1 MAKGR
6 RDYTWGFQN
15 ETGSGSRS
23 TESFVKYGYASVPY
37 AEHTYLYTYKV
48 PEGKRLAINRVIF
61 SSDSWDTHHGYI
73 YIGST
78 LYIHVKF
85 SITETVVFSDQNP
98 FYITAGQTL
107 KISVVSNDEL
117 TYMFYVNIIG
127 VLETL

>member
-6 RDYTWGFQN
+6 RDYTWGFQS

-23 TESFVKYGYASVPY
+23 TESFVKYGYDNVPY
-37 AEHTYLYTYKV
+37 ATLIYLITYTV
-48 PEGKRLAINRVIF
+48 PEGKRLAVNRVIF

-73 YIGST
+73 YTGST
-78 LYIHVKF
+78 LCIHIKF
-85 SITETVVFSDQNP
+85 SGTDTVVFSDQNP

-107 KISVVSNDEL
+107 KIGVVSNDEE
-117 TYMFYVNIIG
+117 TYTFFANAIG